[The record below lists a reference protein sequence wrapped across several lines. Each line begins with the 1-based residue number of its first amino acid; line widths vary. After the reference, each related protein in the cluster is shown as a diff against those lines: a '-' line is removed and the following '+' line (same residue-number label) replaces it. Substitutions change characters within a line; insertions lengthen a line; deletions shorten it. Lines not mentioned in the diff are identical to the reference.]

1 MKNLLRPYIK
11 NKIKIKSRLKQFK
24 FLPED
29 QYFNEFTFCLLT
41 PQSNAQNCWKA
52 IQELQDI
59 KLNEQNEQKIE
70 SILKTK
76 TRFHRTKTK
85 RLLLANQTWR
95 KIKPKLNDND
105 TMELRNFIAEN
116 VNGYGLKEAGHF
128 LRNIGKSNNKVAIL
142 DRHILRNLE
151 QLNIIKMP
159 KAINKNNYLEI
170 ERKFLDFSNQIQI
183 PIDELDLLFWS
194 QENGEIFK

>member
-1 MKNLLRPYIK
+1 LAPLALPNLSKTKNFESTSFLIIIALNLHQKIAKYTYKHYESLKKMKNLLRPYIK

-128 LRNIGKSNNKVAIL
+128 LRNIGKS
-142 DRHILRNLE
+142 
-151 QLNIIKMP
+151 
-159 KAINKNNYLEI
+159 
-170 ERKFLDFSNQIQI
+170 
-183 PIDELDLLFWS
+183 
-194 QENGEIFK
+194 